1 MLQGWLIL
9 LVSFVYLGILFAIAY
24 YGDKRA
30 SANRSIISNPYIY
43 ALSLAVYCTAWT
55 FYGSVGRA
63 ANAGVGFL
71 PIYLGPTLMI
81 ALWWLVL
88 RKIIR
93 ISKKNRITSIA
104 DFIAS
109 RYGKSTTLGGVV
121 TVIAV
126 IGIIPYISLQ
136 LKAISTSFQIIS
148 NYPEISMPV
157 KFGFVEFTQDTTLY
171 IALILAIF
179 TILFGTRHLDA
190 TERHEGLVAAV
201 AFESVVKLIAFLAV
215 GIFVTYGIFDGF
227 DDVFRQAKRI
237 PQMRELFTISDATGS
252 FGDWALL
259 IMLSMMAIMFL
270 PRQFQVAVIENVN
283 EEHIRKAIWLFPL
296 YLFIINIFVLPITFG
311 GLLHFSDVG
320 IDADTFVLTL
330 PLAEHQELLALF
342 VFIGGLSAA
351 TGMVIVENI
360 ALSMMI
366 CNDLLMPILLR
377 LKFLKL
383 DQRRDLRS
391 LLLTIRRSSIII
403 VLLMGYFYFHYI
415 GEYFT
420 LVSIGLVSF
429 TAVAQFTPAILG
441 GIFWKGGSRTGALIG
456 LIAGFA
462 VWAYTLPIPSLVKT
476 GFLSASILT
485 DGPFGIDLLRPH
497 QLFGLEGFDPIGH
510 TLFWSLLFNTTA
522 YVGISLFSR
531 RLVIEHSQAAL
542 FVDVFKYTGGIEVS
556 PTWRGTASSK
566 ELHILLRRF
575 IGKQEADAA
584 FTRYA
589 NIHQI
594 NWKQAIEADV
604 DFVEH
609 VEKLLAGAVGSATAR
624 VLISS
629 VVKEE
634 PLNVE
639 EVMSILDET
648 QQVIAYSRELEEK
661 SKELEKATAE
671 LKAANE
677 RLKELDRVKDDFV
690 STVTHELRTPLTSV
704 RAFSEILYDNPDLE
718 LSQRQHFLNII
729 IKESERL
736 TRLINQLLDLQKIES
751 ETMDWHV
758 SQVSINEVIHDAV
771 NATSQLI
778 REKAIQLDL
787 TLPPEDLFIKG
798 DRDRLIQVMLN
809 LISNA
814 IKFAAPE
821 QGMIAIR
828 LQAENQHIKVDVED
842 NGIGIRPEDQQVIF
856 EKFRQVHEGAK
867 SQPGGSGLGLTITRR
882 IIEFH
887 KGEIWVKSELSKG
900 STFSFTLPLA
910 EISQDESVDEITP
923 Q

>member
-283 EEHIRKAIWLFPL
+283 
-296 YLFIINIFVLPITFG
+296 
-311 GLLHFSDVG
+311 
-320 IDADTFVLTL
+320 
-330 PLAEHQELLALF
+330 

-360 ALSMMI
+360 ALSTMI